1 MSKYEPYT
9 QTVIELHN
17 ETGAD
22 KDDIYRTVADLH
34 EKYKVPLAEAKKST
48 RRTYTEADYSSTT
61 ADDTDGY
68 MPTEP
73 QRLEETMQE
82 TETTHNLNESAD
94 KIRLKTQLKRGSG
107 TRDQDT
113 IEVKIRGDDPTEAVE
128 KLNRTLE
135 LLNETAEIARGTQA
149 DE

>member
-1 MSKYEPYT
+1 MS
-9 QTVIELHN
+9 
-17 ETGAD
+17 
-22 KDDIYRTVADLH
+22 DLGDF
-34 EKYKVPLAEAKKST
+34 
-48 RRTYTEADYSSTT
+48 EADGGREEPTRSEPADFGGGESTGVQDLLGG
-61 ADDTDGY
+61 DDTDGY

-128 KLNRTLE
+128 KLNKTLE

-149 DE
+149 GDDE